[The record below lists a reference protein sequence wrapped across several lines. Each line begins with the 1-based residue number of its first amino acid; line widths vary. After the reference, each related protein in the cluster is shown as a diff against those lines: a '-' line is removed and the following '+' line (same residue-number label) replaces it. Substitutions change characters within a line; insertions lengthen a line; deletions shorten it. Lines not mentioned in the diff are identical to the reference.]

1 MWDHVSHGNDAVRP
15 ALHLNISS
23 SDLWSYAGTV
33 KSDGTVSEVGGGTA
47 PSPDPA
53 PSKPAVTEDQL
64 FGEYA
69 SYLNNDA
76 YKNMCGDISTQAY
89 DIIWSRSKLQNTLSA
104 LKPCLK
110 SGAAGN
116 IKNIISGYSGL
127 FKDEHE
133 LEEAVALESAKK
145 SRFTERQVRK
155 AVNDTK
161 KSWAKTDKMFKTAGI
176 GIDLAEAVMLEL
188 GTIQAQEEVVDAL
201 LANVPEGNALY
212 NGLKRIDKKQQKTWS
227 QNIAEQFLTERMA
240 DGLASMGADSL
251 VDFLAGSGTSGTPV
265 VFFAELGFK
274 VAGYAM
280 WGVPDMSEVNRAVI
294 LESNTTNIERARSEK
309 HTEIVINYKKV
320 GKRTYYSSW
329 SKTKTVKTK

>member
-1 MWDHVSHGNDAVRP
+1 M
-15 ALHLNISS
+15 
-23 SDLWSYAGTV
+23 
-33 KSDGTVSEVGGGTA
+33 
-47 PSPDPA
+47 
-53 PSKPAVTEDQL
+53 
-64 FGEYA
+64 
-69 SYLNNDA
+69 
-76 YKNMCGDISTQAY
+76 
-89 DIIWSRSKLQNTLSA
+89 
-104 LKPCLK
+104 
-110 SGAAGN
+110 
-116 IKNIISGYSGL
+116 
-127 FKDEHE
+127 
-133 LEEAVALESAKK
+133 
-145 SRFTERQVRK
+145 RK

-188 GTIQAQEEVVDAL
+188 GTIQAQEKVVDAL

-320 GKRTYYSSW
+320 GKRTYYSGW
-329 SKTKTVKTK
+329 SKAKTVKTK

>member
-1 MWDHVSHGNDAVRP
+1 MGTWSSTSSNYAGNCCWWLRSPGSSTNNAVHVNNYGYVYYYGNYVYNYYDAVRP

-104 LKPCLK
+104 LKHCLK
-110 SGAAGN
+110 LGAAGN

-133 LEEAVALESAKK
+133 LEEAVALEC
-145 SRFTERQVRK
+145 
-155 AVNDTK
+155 AVALSGNKNVFNDA
-161 KSWAKTDKMFKTAGI
+161 SSIIDTDYSYTSLAY
-176 GIDLAEAVMLEL
+176 DLPKNWY
-188 GTIQAQEEVVDAL
+188 QD
-201 LANVPEGNALY
+201 
-212 NGLKRIDKKQQKTWS
+212 
-227 QNIAEQFLTERMA
+227 
-240 DGLASMGADSL
+240 
-251 VDFLAGSGTSGTPV
+251 
-265 VFFAELGFK
+265 
-274 VAGYAM
+274 
-280 WGVPDMSEVNRAVI
+280 
-294 LESNTTNIERARSEK
+294 
-309 HTEIVINYKKV
+309 
-320 GKRTYYSSW
+320 
-329 SKTKTVKTK
+329 